1 MSMFRAIFALRFAG
15 TGFGIRNSRLVGP
28 IDAGK
33 SFLLVVPG
41 VTAMQARHL
50 VRYFTARSNRRGKP
64 RSEASGNPKIG
75 CRE

>member
-1 MSMFRAIFALRFAG
+1 LAFE
-15 TGFGIRNSRLVGP
+15 NPRLVGP

-64 RSEASGNPKIG
+64 RSEASGNPKIWLP
-75 CRE
+75 RVASALDDQ